1 MKIYTPK
8 VVQELEKFYGDLLN
22 DIESFSSIKEHLSA
36 LAARMWE
43 GVQTKNP
50 AILSEIS
57 NYHWSH
63 LGKSTAIL
71 TSIGLNE
78 EDCKQTI
85 ANEYGFRRWTEVMHM
100 DNPYNLEFEYAIND
114 MLAGNLEMVKNR
126 ISKNKGL
133 VNKKSYYGH
142 RATLL
147 HYAASNGVEL
157 WRQKVPLN
165 LPEIVAYLIEQGIN
179 KKAKMKVYG
188 GEYAAGE
195 LLLSSAHP
203 RDAGLMDELIVLF
216 KD

>member
-1 MKIYTPK
+1 MKIHTPK
-8 VVQELEKFYGDLLN
+8 VVQELEEFYGPLLT
-22 DIESFSSIKEHLSA
+22 DIESFHSIKEHLSG

-43 GVQTKNP
+43 GVQIKNP
-50 AILSEIS
+50 TILSEIS

-71 TSIGLNE
+71 ASVVLTE
-78 EDCKQTI
+78 HDCKQTI
-85 ANEYGFRRWTEVMHM
+85 ANQYGFRRWTEVMHM
-100 DNPYNLEFEYAIND
+100 DNAYNLEFEYTIND

-165 LPEIVAYLIEQGIN
+165 LPEIVGYLIEQGIN

-188 GEYAAGE
+188 GEYTAGE

-203 RDAGLMDELIVLF
+203 RDAGLIDALRPLF
-216 KD
+216 

>member
-1 MKIYTPK
+1 MEVYKHRIL
-8 VVQELEKFYGDLLN
+8 VELERFYGDLLIN
-22 DIESFSSIKEHLSA
+22 IEDYSAIKDHLSA
-36 LAARMWE
+36 LASRMWA
-43 GVQTKNP
+43 GVQAENK
-50 AILSEIS
+50 AVLSEIS

-63 LGKSTAIL
+63 LGKSTTIL
-71 TSIGLNE
+71 ASFGLTE

-100 DNPYNLEFEYAIND
+100 DNAYNLEFEYTVND
-114 MLAGNLEMVKNR
+114 MLAGNMEIVKNR

-165 LPEIVAYLIEQGIN
+165 LPEIVAYLIEMGIN

-188 GEYAAGE
+188 VEYTAGE

-203 RDAGLMDELIVLF
+203 YDAGLIDVLRPLF
-216 KD
+216 